1 METYL
6 NRIYDDICSQIF
18 IYLDINDIKNLLNI
32 YPCFNSIVNVKL
44 NWINKF
50 KYENKEKYIKY
61 MLRSNDVITFYEFIN
76 NIYSEI
82 KKYRD
87 VIELS
92 FEHAILTFP
101 INKTLSNPEGQNGL
115 DLDDMTEICN
125 MIQADVNLNH
135 KIKEISHIIK
145 DDTVVYLIDLYI
157 TRDHATCYDRYK
169 ILSGEMQC
177 SNYDRLF
184 ELLILNDLINK
195 NSLSAY

>member
-1 METYL
+1 M
-6 NRIYDDICSQIF
+6 DICEDIWSQIF
-18 IYLDINDIKNLLNI
+18 IYLDIHDIKNLMI
-32 YPCFNSIVNVKL
+32 VYPCFNSIVNVKL

-61 MLRSNDVITFYEFIN
+61 MLRSNDVISFYEFIN
-76 NIYSEI
+76 DIDSEI

-87 VIELS
+87 VIYKS
-92 FEHAILTFP
+92 SQAAILTFP
-101 INKTLSNPEGQNGL
+101 INRTLSNPEGQNGL

-125 MIQADVNLNH
+125 MIQTDVNLNH
-135 KIKEISHIIK
+135 KIKEISDIIK
-145 DDTVVYLIDLYI
+145 DNAVVYIIDLYI
-157 TRDHATCYDRYK
+157 TTDHAICYDRHK
-169 ILSGEMQC
+169 ILSGEIKC